1 MNDLRLTEL
10 SLSERAKE
18 KIHKYISKMELE
30 KSNKLP
36 REEALAEIIGVSRV
50 TIRKALDDLAA
61 EGIVFRRQGKGTFV
75 NVDSLNIKVKFNPAM
90 EFTQMISKCG
100 YEPSVKLL
108 SIQTVPWNEKIG
120 TLLQMEKDGTLVMC
134 EKFFLADEKICAYCI
149 DYFDI
154 ALIGGKAAYEDFS
167 RFESSVF
174 KYIYSYSKETIEW
187 DKIEI
192 DCVLGKDIPDFMN
205 HVADEAYSS
214 KPYLR
219 LKGVDYS
226 SEDKPL
232 IYAEEYIDTGI
243 IKFSMIRQRQIRYD
257 ELSD

>member
-1 MNDLRLTEL
+1 MNDLRLTEV
-10 SLSERAKE
+10 SLSQRAKE
-18 KIHKYISKMELE
+18 KIHKYISKMELD

-36 REEALAEIIGVSRV
+36 REETLAEIIGVSRV
-50 TIRKALDDLAA
+50 TIRKALDDLSA

-90 EFTQMISKCG
+90 EFTQMIKKCG

-108 SIQTVPWNEKIG
+108 SIQTVPWDEKIG
-120 TLLQMEKDGTLVMC
+120 SALQLEKGSSLVRC
-134 EKFFLADEKICAYCI
+134 EKLFLADEKICACCI

-154 ALIGGKAAYEDFS
+154 ALIGGKAAYEDFK
-167 RFESSVF
+167 RFERSVF
-174 KYIYSYSKETIEW
+174 NYIYSYSKETIEW

-192 DCVLGKDIPDFMN
+192 DCVLGTDIPDFMN
-205 HVADEAYSS
+205 YVTDDSYGS

-219 LKGVDYS
+219 LRGVDYS
-226 SEDKPL
+226 PEDKPL

-243 IKFSMIRQRQIRYD
+243 IQFSMIRQRQVRY
-257 ELSD
+257 EE